1 MYTYVDADAC
11 KMGLVNRD
19 GAPVKKTR
27 RWHLWGPTARMLEV
41 AGVDGGI
48 ASSATRQHHGA
59 RQAGARAAVRDAV
72 HRGVHADRG
81 LPGGR
86 GDDQASGLLADD
98 ARGQSDGLPAGR
110 PARSAARDGSS
121 EPGRS
126 GARSGGLVPAVWSL
140 KTSFKASSTDSSSY
154 MGNLAAGYV

>member
-1 MYTYVDADAC
+1 MVIEMLDLVDLGLSRPDRGLRVVCTIWEGAASQRAQSPQAARHRRTVGALHHRRLAAVRAERVASRQQQGMYTYVDADAC

-59 RQAGARAAVRDAV
+59 RQAGARAAV
-72 HRGVHADRG
+72 
-81 LPGGR
+81 
-86 GDDQASGLLADD
+86 
-98 ARGQSDGLPAGR
+98 
-110 PARSAARDGSS
+110 
-121 EPGRS
+121 
-126 GARSGGLVPAVWSL
+126 
-140 KTSFKASSTDSSSY
+140 
-154 MGNLAAGYV
+154 